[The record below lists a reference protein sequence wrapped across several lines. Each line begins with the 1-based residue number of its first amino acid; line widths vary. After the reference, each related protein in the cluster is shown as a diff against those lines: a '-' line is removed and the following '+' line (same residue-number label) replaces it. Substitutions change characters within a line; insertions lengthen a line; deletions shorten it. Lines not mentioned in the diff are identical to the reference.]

1 MIGRKYPEADVDRRQ
16 GLYFLVGLAISLG
29 FVLLAFQY
37 AYNPT
42 SNFKIDSKIVIEE
55 DEELPDVTKQKET
68 PPPPK
73 IPPKVKVVEDEEKIE
88 EDQPEIEDVEIEEA
102 DTVDIEVEEEEPV
115 QEEQIFIVVE
125 ESPEFPGGLQKMYE
139 YIQKNIRYPR
149 MEKEAGIQGR
159 VFVTFVVEKDGS
171 ITDVKVLKGV
181 TEGLNKEAVRVI
193 RSMPHWKPGKQ
204 RGRPVRVRVNLPIN
218 FILR

>member
-16 GLYFLVGLAISLG
+16 GLYFLIGLAITLTL
-29 FVLLAFQY
+29 VLMAFQY
-37 AYNPT
+37 AYNPQSDFNIE
-42 SNFKIDSKIVIEE
+42 SNIVIEE
-55 DEELPDVTKQKET
+55 DEELPDVTKQKEL

-73 IPPKVKVVEDEEKIE
+73 IPPKVKVVEDEEEIE
-88 EDQPEIEDVEIEEA
+88 EDQPEIEDVEIEET

-125 ESPEFPGGLQKMYE
+125 ESPQFPGGIQKMYE

-171 ITDVKVLKGV
+171 ITDVRVLKGV

-193 RSMPHWKPGKQ
+193 KSMPRWKPGKQ

>member
-16 GLYFLVGLAISLG
+16 GLYFLIGLAITLTL
-29 FVLLAFQY
+29 VLMAFQY
-37 AYNPT
+37 AYNPQSDFNIE
-42 SNFKIDSKIVIEE
+42 SNIVIEE
-55 DEELPDVTKQKET
+55 DEELPDVTKQKEL

-73 IPPKVKVVEDEEKIE
+73 IPPKVKVGEDEEEIE
-88 EDQPEIEDVEIEEA
+88 DDQPEIEDVEIEET

-125 ESPEFPGGLQKMYE
+125 ESPQFPGGIQKMYE

-171 ITDVKVLKGV
+171 ITDVRVLKGV

-193 RSMPHWKPGKQ
+193 KSMPRWKPGKQ